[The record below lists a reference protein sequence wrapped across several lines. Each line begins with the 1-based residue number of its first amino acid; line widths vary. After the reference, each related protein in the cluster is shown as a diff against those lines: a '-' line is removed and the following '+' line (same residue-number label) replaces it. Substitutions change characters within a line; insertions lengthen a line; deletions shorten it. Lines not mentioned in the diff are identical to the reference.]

1 MNTIEAW
8 CREMAYRKNGLRV
21 TVAAAAL
28 AVVES
33 GIQSVVPIRVRHTLV
48 GLNTSAETW
57 YKSHSGRKLSMLQTS
72 HAIVFI

>member
-1 MNTIEAW
+1 MNSIEA
-8 CREMAYRKNGLRV
+8 CCHEMAYRKNGIRV

-33 GIQSVVPIRVRHTLV
+33 GIQSVVPLRVRHTLV

-57 YKSHSGRKLSMLQTS
+57 YKSHSGRNLTMLQTS
-72 HAIVFI
+72 HEIVFI